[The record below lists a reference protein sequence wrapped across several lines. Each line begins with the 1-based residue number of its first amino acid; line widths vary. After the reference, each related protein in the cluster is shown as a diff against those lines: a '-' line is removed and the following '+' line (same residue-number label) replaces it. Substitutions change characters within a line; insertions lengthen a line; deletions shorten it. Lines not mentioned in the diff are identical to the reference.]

1 MGRYKN
7 LSKCHDCGGQGV
19 VYYEL
24 NRTAGFNQFPIG
36 VSEVAEGGFKT
47 DRDTLR
53 KLSMRAKGDMKEFVD
68 LIIRYNAID
77 TYLNTFVNGI
87 RDHVNTD
94 SILHLSLCS
103 VLQQQPDCL
112 VVIQTSKTNHEEIL
126 FLFVKLLHL
135 DLKVGRLW
143 R

>member
-1 MGRYKN
+1 MVLVK
-7 LSKCHDCGGQGV
+7 LESSKRMENDTKI
-19 VYYEL
+19 YLEL

-94 SILHLSLCS
+94 SILH
-103 VLQQQPDCL
+103 P
-112 VVIQTSKTNHEEIL
+112 K
-126 FLFVKLLHL
+126 FKLP
-135 DLKVGRLW
+135 KPTTRKYFSYS
-143 R
+143 